1 MDKEDVEGCNLED
14 SEKSVDEAPIVSHY
28 GAADAFMAI
37 FGLRRSNEI
46 ANGITNETTE
56 TMEVLASE
64 EQDEGHES

>member
-1 MDKEDVEGCNLED
+1 MKDDELEID
-14 SEKSVDEAPIVSHY
+14 ASNVFCV
-28 GAADAFMAI
+28 ADAFMAV

-56 TMEVLASE
+56 TMEPLASE

>member
-1 MDKEDVEGCNLED
+1 MGDDELEFDVSNVFC
-14 SEKSVDEAPIVSHY
+14 
-28 GAADAFMAI
+28 AADTFMAI

-56 TMEVLASE
+56 TMEPLASE